1 MSESS
6 SVTTEPPAEAQPSA
20 AGTEPTAP
28 TTSAVSD
35 RDVTARLQFW
45 ALVVGSGLFAIAIAI
60 LPAFDDFFG
69 EDGWS
74 YQTLVDARARF
85 VIATLIAPVALL
97 VLVAGLPLLR
107 RYAMERGRALV
118 IAGLTLLAVG
128 SALFALAIA
137 SQLSLGVAAKSQLD
151 PAVGEAFVEFAQD
164 VDETG
169 EMEPWFVGGI
179 FLSLLGWLIFT
190 IGARRARTVT
200 TPLFMILLVIG
211 LAWSFLPPGWALTA
225 ASAAMTAVFAWLGWR
240 VLDGPAP
247 VMVTRD

>member
-6 SVTTEPPAEAQPSA
+6 LTTEPPADTQPSA
-20 AGTEPTAP
+20 AGAEPTAP
-28 TTSAVSD
+28 TTAAAGD

-45 ALVVGSGLFAIAIAI
+45 ALVAGSGLFAIAIAI

-85 VIATLIAPVALL
+85 VIATLLAPMALL

-118 IAGLTLLAVG
+118 ISGLTLLAAG

-137 SQLSLGVAAKSQLD
+137 SQLSLGIAAKSQLD

-179 FLSLLGWLIFT
+179 FLSLLGWLIFM

-200 TPLFMILLVIG
+200 TPLFIILLVIG

-225 ASAAMTAVFAWLGWR
+225 ASAAMIAVFGWLGWR